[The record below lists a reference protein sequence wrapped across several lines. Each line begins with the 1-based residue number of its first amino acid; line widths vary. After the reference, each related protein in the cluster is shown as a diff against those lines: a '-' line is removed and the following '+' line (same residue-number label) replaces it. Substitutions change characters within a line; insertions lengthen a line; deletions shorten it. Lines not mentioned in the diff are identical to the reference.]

1 MNAFIGTILV
11 AAGQSKRMGF
21 DKIFKPFANGL
32 CPLEICL
39 HRILNSPLVGQIVV
53 VVSKE
58 NFERAMEK
66 ISTLCHDKD
75 IKIAEG
81 GKERQ
86 DSVYQGLLAL
96 DPLWEYVMVHDS
108 ARPFIKEELI
118 SVVFQAAREVG
129 AAVCGK
135 PCSDTLKEVDMD
147 GKILKTLD
155 RSKIWTVQTPQIF
168 KRSLLE
174 KAYMALQNQGDIVT
188 DDASAVERIG
198 GTVKVVF
205 YKGNNMKMTLQEDW
219 DIANLLLQKE
229 KFN

>member
-1 MNAFIGTILV
+1 MNASIGTILV

-39 HRILNSPLVGQIVV
+39 HRILSSPLVGQIVV

-58 NFERAMEK
+58 NLERAMEK
-66 ISTLCHDKD
+66 ISTLCHGKD
-75 IKIAEG
+75 IKIVEG

-96 DPLWEYVMVHDS
+96 DSLWEYVMVHDS
-108 ARPFIKEELI
+108 ARPFISEGLI
-118 SVVFQAAREVG
+118 SVVFQAAREMG

-219 DIANLLLQKE
+219 EIANLLLQKE